1 VSEEE
6 GSRGEGSGSGDG
18 EQWRHRQRWSKG
30 AVARVA
36 TSCVC
41 FARLECVSCVRV
53 LAA

>member
-6 GSRGEGSGSGDG
+6 GSRGEGGGG
-18 EQWRHRQRWSKG
+18 EQWWRRQRWSKG
-30 AVARVA
+30 AAARVT

-41 FARLECVSCVRV
+41 YVGLECVSCVRV